1 MEIFDV
7 HGHLLTRIIGGKKY
21 MSPEAEKWFRAF
33 FLGTEPVLDAHAE
46 KLIEALDTAE
56 EILGCTYRICVNILD
71 IGNIYNMEVSIS
83 ELNDWVVNQAGMDSR
98 GRILP
103 YACIDPRRKE
113 ALEEIRRCVLDL
125 GVAGFKLYPPTG
137 FYPDD
142 HAFFPFYEEII
153 KLQQESKR
161 PVPLLFHQGF
171 CISGSKYAQPINME
185 EVAVRFKPDLKI
197 IMAHAGIPWS
207 DEALS
212 IAALH
217 TNVYL
222 DISLFGDLYG
232 FWPGLH
238 MQLFGKAKRAG
249 VLDRILFGSD
259 WPLCSAWMEADI
271 GAPTWS
277 VLHKTIRALK
287 DMQMPGPLVELGYP
301 EITNDEIDGILGS
314 NARELFP
321 DV

>member
-7 HGHLLTRIIGGKKY
+7 HGHFWSRVMGGRRY
-21 MSPEAEKWFRAF
+21 MEPESEKWFNSF
-33 FLGTEPVLDAHAE
+33 FLGTEPVLEANAE
-46 KLIEALDTAE
+46 KLIDAMDTAE
-56 EILGCTYRICVNILD
+56 EDLGFSYRICVFALD
-71 IGNIYNMEVSIS
+71 LVNMYPMDIS
-83 ELNDWVVNQAGMDSR
+83 VAELNNWVVSQAEKDSK
-98 GRILP
+98 GRIIP
-103 YACIDPRRKE
+103 FACIDPRRKE
-113 ALEEIRRCVLDL
+113 ANDEARRCVLDL

-137 FYPDD
+137 FYPDN

-197 IMAHAGIPWS
+197 IMAHAGIPWV

-212 IAALH
+212 IAALN

-232 FWPGLH
+232 FWPELH

-249 VLDRILFGSD
+249 VLDRILYGSD
-259 WPLCSAWMEADI
+259 WPLCSVWMSADI
-271 GAPTWS
+271 GAPTWA

-301 EITNDEIDGILGS
+301 EITNDEITGILGS

-321 DV
+321 DI